1 MPKYKVKVKLDTCEY
16 YEIEAPNAAMA
27 EAEGWDKFSEAYAEL
42 YSYINGYSIDI
53 TSEFADPDDD
63 PMQYVGHH

>member
-1 MPKYKVKVKLDTCEY
+1 MPRYKVKVKLDTCEY

-27 EAEGWDKFSEAYAEL
+27 EAEGWDKFSEAYANCV
-42 YSYINGYSIDI
+42 NGYSIDI

-63 PMQYVGHH
+63 PTQYVGHH